1 VEIAERHGVSATAL
15 SSTIPVSQSGA
26 WSLQPSGDRVERY
39 RPGIHTMST
48 ASSREGSSRSNGE
61 AIATMCVGALF
72 LVVNDAMAKWLIA
85 HYGPLQVIFLRNLL
99 ALPMIAVMVLSVG
112 GWPALRTR
120 HLRVH
125 ALRGLL
131 LVCGACAFF
140 LSLRTLP
147 LAEAT
152 SLFFAA
158 PIFITALSVPLLGE
172 HVGWRRWTA
181 VIVGFAG
188 VLIVVRPGAA
198 AFQPASVLVVATA
211 LLYAVA
217 MIGTRWI
224 DRSESVWT
232 MMFYVVLFPMLFS
245 GLVAPLQWQT
255 PALSHVP
262 VFAGIAVFGATGMTL
277 ISHAFRLAPAAIV
290 APFDYTALVWASLL
304 GWLLWG
310 EIPGIWT
317 YAGAA
322 VIVASGIYI
331 IIRETSKAAHNK

>member
-1 VEIAERHGVSATAL
+1 
-15 SSTIPVSQSGA
+15 
-26 WSLQPSGDRVERY
+26 
-39 RPGIHTMST
+39 MSV
-48 ASSREGSSRSNGE
+48 ASRIENARRSNGE
-61 AIATMCVGALF
+61 AIAVMCIGALC
-72 LVVNDAMAKWLIA
+72 LVCNDAVAKWLTA
-85 HYGPLQVIFLRNLL
+85 HYAPLQIVFMRNLF
-99 ALPMIAVMVLSVG
+99 AAPMILAVVLTFG
-112 GWPALRTR
+112 GRTALRTR
-120 HLRVH
+120 HLWVH

-131 LVCGACAFF
+131 LVCGAWAFF

-152 SLFFAA
+152 ALFFAA
-158 PIFITALSVPLLGE
+158 PIVITALSVPLLGE

-198 AFQPASVLVVATA
+198 AFQPASLLVVVTA
-211 LLYAVA
+211 SLYALA
-217 MIGTRWI
+217 MISTRWI

-245 GLVAPLQWQT
+245 GVAVSVQWQT
-255 PALSHVP
+255 PALSHLP
-262 VFAGIAVFGATGMTL
+262 ITAAQAVFGTLGMTL
-277 ISHAFRLAPAAIV
+277 ISQSFRLAPAAIV
-290 APFDYTALVWASLL
+290 APFDYTALIWASLL

-310 EIPGIWT
+310 EIPVIWT

-331 IIRETSKAAHNK
+331 VFRETMKRGGND